1 VSGLRSTY
9 VDAARATR
17 TGLDRVGLLPR
28 LDRWAER
35 SRTGLW
41 TRSLLAIYDFEDLA
55 GLGVPWWTFE
65 SIAWVDG
72 FLGARTGARVLEW
85 GSGSSTLW
93 LAARAGHVTSIEYD
107 ASFAEL
113 VRARI
118 PANVDLRVVEPVTAP
133 PAGPVARSAKAGFE
147 HLEFAPYVGVA
158 DELALGWD
166 LVVVDGRA
174 RGACLGKA
182 LEVVAPDGVVLVDN
196 VERDRNRDAVL
207 ALGNGVDV
215 VWTRGLT
222 PCLPY
227 PSGTALVRRR

>member
-1 VSGLRSTY
+1 MTGLRSTY
-9 VDAARATR
+9 VDAARAAR

-28 LDRWAER
+28 LDRWAHR

-41 TRSLLAIYDFEDLA
+41 ARSLLAIYDFEDLA
-55 GLGVPWWTFE
+55 ELGVPWWTFE

-72 FLGARTGARVLEW
+72 FLGARPDARVLEW

-93 LAARAGHVTSIEYD
+93 LAARAGRVVSIEYD
-107 ASFAEL
+107 ADFAAL

-118 PANVDLRVVEPVTAP
+118 PDNVELRVVEPV
-133 PAGPVARSAKAGFE
+133 PAGPHGPSARSAKVGFE
-147 HLEFAPYVGVA
+147 HLEFAPYVGAA
-158 DELALGWD
+158 DDLPGGWD

-174 RGACLGKA
+174 RGACLAKA
-182 LEVVAPDGVVLVDN
+182 LEVVGPQGVVLVDN

-207 ALGNGVDV
+207 ALGDSVDV